1 MARKNWGEICLSAS
15 RIEFEARGGKIGLE
29 GGEREREE
37 NVFEVVSRAVAR
49 KRRGVS
55 RRWPNITQRSLFRA
69 GGEAGA
75 ARNRNDLEQ
84 RRAGPP
90 PCSNRTVPSSLVPF
104 STFHHFVSRPISRF
118 RAPTRSRPDGSRDS
132 FITGALVDR
141 HPARLCHLFS
151 PPFLTKRPGEPGSCL
166 VNRRAW
172 EPTRAVRLSRVAFH
186 FFFSLVFVDRMG
198 KYIYDFSRNDQYPFF
213 FSRIARFKL
222 LSNSLYLGS

>member
-118 RAPTRSRPDGSRDS
+118 HAPTRSRPDESRDS

-151 PPFLTKRPGEPGSCL
+151 PPFLTKRPGEPGSWIG
-166 VNRRAW
+166 W
-172 EPTRAVRLSRVAFH
+172 ENTFTIFH
-186 FFFSLVFVDRMG
+186 ETISL
-198 KYIYDFSRNDQYPFF
+198 F